1 MTKKKLVFAGLY
13 PMWHYHFVS
22 ELNLIQKH
30 ILEGD
35 RVFLLECNE
44 SLLACECNKD
54 HDLHHCLRCIGIRQ
68 DGLAN
73 ITGGNLNTISLGKSQ
88 DFFKKAEGLLE
99 RIAKLED
106 LKKLKYK
113 DFDIGSAVFSS
124 LVDHTLNTMPD
135 IIENRDK
142 ILKLLADGINAFE
155 TFKNWLN
162 SNKPDHVFIFNGRFS
177 VARALLRACEQSK
190 IPFSTHERT
199 GNLKKIQ
206 LFPSSFPHD
215 PRVYPRMAKELWAKQ
230 DSIPNFIQE
239 GTDFFEERP
248 KGQLTGWQSFSSDQK
263 SGVLPENF
271 NTSRRNIALLGSSES
286 EMLSIEGMIDGF
298 KYPTQ
303 LDVYSSFLDLAYKKY
318 PDLFFYLRL
327 HPNSKN
333 ESNKWWEDRSLKNM
347 QNLEI
352 ISPES
357 EVSSYSLVAACEKS
371 VGLATTLCLEATYWG
386 KPSIILGPT
395 YYSGIDAVYEPKSIE
410 EACEIVADWS
420 LPAKPKD
427 NAIMFGAFMR
437 CYGDDLPYSAPKNF
451 YTMDFKGRILEA
463 RREIHE
469 WLGACEKRPEVLG
482 IKKWLRDRSDRREF
496 HKLWKKC
503 DGWFAET
510 PKSHQNGI

>member
-1 MTKKKLVFAGLY
+1 MPKKQIVFTALY

-35 RVFLLECNE
+35 QVFLLECNE
-44 SLLACECNKD
+44 SLLACECNKE

-68 DGLAN
+68 DGVAH
-73 ITGGNLNTISLGKSQ
+73 IKGGNLDTISLGRSH
-88 DFFKKAEGLLE
+88 DFLKKAESLLE
-99 RIAKLED
+99 SIATLED

-113 DFDIGSAVFSS
+113 EFDIGSAVFSS
-124 LVDHTLNTMPD
+124 LVDHTLNTHPD
-135 IIENRDK
+135 I
-142 ILKLLADGINAFE
+142 
-155 TFKNWLN
+155 FKNRQKITKLCADAVNTYEKFSDWLELHR
-162 SNKPDHVFIFNGRFS
+162 PEHVYIFNGRYS
-177 VARALLRACEQSK
+177 VARALLRACEQNQ

-215 PRVYPRMAKELWAKQ
+215 LSVYPRMAKELWAKQ
-230 DSIPNFIQE
+230 DSTPKFIQE
-239 GTDFFEERP
+239 GMDFFEERP

-286 EMLSIEGMIDGF
+286 ETVSIEGMIDGF
-298 KYPTQ
+298 EYPTQ
-303 LDVYSSFLDLAYKKY
+303 LEVYSSLLELAYKKY

-333 ESNKWWEDRSLKNM
+333 ESNKWWENSSLKNM

-352 ISPES
+352 VSPAS

-395 YYSGIDAVYEPKSIE
+395 YYSGIDAVYEPKTID
-410 EACEIVADWS
+410 EACELVADRS

-427 NAIMFGAFMR
+427 NSIMFGAFMR
-437 CYGDDLPYSAPKNF
+437 CYGDDLPYSTPQNF

-463 RREIHE
+463 RREVHE
-469 WLGACEKRPEVLG
+469 WLGECEKRPEVSG
-482 IKKWLRDRSDRREF
+482 IKKWLRDRSDRSKF
-496 HKLWKKC
+496 HELWKKC
-503 DGWFAET
+503 DGWFARTAKPET
-510 PKSHQNGI
+510 IKS